1 MAAIYDAV
9 IIGAGITGAAAA
21 YELSKYEL
29 SVAILEKENDAAMGA
44 TRANSAVIHAGY
56 DPLPGTLMARLNAEG
71 AALAKTLCRK
81 LDVPHRV
88 CGSMVL
94 AFDETDAAHLR
105 VLFERGQ
112 ANGAAGLEIVDGPTA
127 RRLENRL
134 SEDVT
139 GALLA
144 NEAMIVNPWEYA
156 LALLETAVRNGAR
169 FFPNREVSAL
179 KREDGLWLVTAGN
192 GADAVIA
199 AKNLINAAGVRAGAV
214 HNLAAPPEYTIE
226 PRRGE
231 YFLLDKSEGEP
242 VRRVIFQCPTAN
254 GKGVLVAPTVHGNTL
269 AGPTSETAGGPDDT
283 ACTARGLAEI
293 MEKARKSVPSLNF
306 KSGIRTFA
314 GLRAHT
320 DRGDFIIKET
330 APGFFDAAGIASP
343 GLSAAP
349 AIARLLADLLGQ
361 SGVPLV
367 PKKTFDET
375 RTIVRFAGLSARE
388 QAALIRRNPRYG
400 RVICRCETVSEGEIL
415 DALASPLPPVSI
427 DGIKRRCGPGLGRCQ
442 GGFCGP
448 RLTAIL
454 SRWYGIDPSRVEQD
468 GSGSFVLA
476 PGALKEPCR
485 DL

>member
-1 MAAIYDAV
+1 VVAIYDAV
-9 IIGAGITGAAAA
+9 IIGAGITGAAVA

-29 SVAILEKENDAAMGA
+29 SLAVLEKENDAAMGA

-56 DPLPGTLMARLNAEG
+56 DPLPGTLMARLNVQG
-71 AALAKTLCRK
+71 AALAKILCRK

-94 AFDETDAAHLR
+94 AFDGDDAAHLHL
-105 VLFERGQ
+105 LFERGQ
-112 ANGAAGLEIVDGPTA
+112 KNGAAGLEIVDGQTA
-127 RRLENRL
+127 RRLEGRL
-134 SEDVT
+134 SREVT

-144 NEAMIVNPWEYA
+144 NETMIVNPWEYA

-169 FFPNREVSAL
+169 FFPNRKVSAL
-179 KREDGLWLVTAGN
+179 KREEGLWFVSAGN
-192 GADAVIA
+192 GTEAAFV
-199 AKNLINAAGVRAGAV
+199 AKNLINAAGVHAV
-214 HNLAAPPEYTIE
+214 AIHNLAAPPEFTIE

-242 VRRVIFQCPTAN
+242 VSRVIFQCPTTK

-269 AGPTSETAGGPDDT
+269 AGPTSDTAGGPDDT
-283 ACTARGLAEI
+283 ACTAYGLAEI

-306 KSGIRTFA
+306 KSGIRNFA

-320 DRGDFIIKET
+320 GQGDFIIKEA

-349 AIARLLADLLGQ
+349 AVARLLADLLSQ

-367 PKKTFDET
+367 PKKNFNDT
-375 RTIVRFAGLSARE
+375 RKVIRFSGLSTRE
-388 QAALIRRNPRYG
+388 KAALVNSNPRYG
-400 RVICRCETVSEGEIL
+400 RIICRCETVSEGEIL
-415 DALASPLPPVSI
+415 DALSGPLPPGTL

-442 GGFCGP
+442 GGFCGS
-448 RLTAIL
+448 RVTEIL
-454 SRWYGIDPSRVEQD
+454 SRWYNIDPSLVEQD
-468 GSGSFVLA
+468 RSGSFVLVS
-476 PGALKEPCR
+476 GALKEKCR